1 MISIFSKI
9 SRLKVGP
16 LLDIS
21 NQIRYEV
28 PSGQFT
34 GFTLKYET
42 AGLVDIHLV

>member
-9 SRLKVGP
+9 SVLKVGL

-34 GFTLKYET
+34 GFTLNYET
-42 AGLVDIHLV
+42 AGLLDIHLV